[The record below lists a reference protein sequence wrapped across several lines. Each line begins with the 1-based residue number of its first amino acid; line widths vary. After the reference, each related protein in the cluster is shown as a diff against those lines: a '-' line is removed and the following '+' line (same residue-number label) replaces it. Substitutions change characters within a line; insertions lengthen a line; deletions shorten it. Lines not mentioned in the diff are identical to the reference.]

1 VDKRLLS
8 ESEES
13 SNQQHRLVSILEAYE
28 HEFYILQFRL
38 QDLVSIDDQPCIQT
52 IQLVLAI
59 GTNETNQTVALDTA
73 REYLEALRLTS
84 KRSHSYF
91 DLTLLNVILLFV
103 LLSIAIVIALV
114 GMKLVFLPPSSS
126 SSSLSSLSLR
136 HQRMRQQRKLRSNRN
151 GNTTGG
157 TLYCL
162 QGPTETQLPL
172 LENGPGEHSL
182 TSSLIDGNMKMGQ
195 DETINHSIDNDV
207 HADEQ
212 KQHLLS
218 RFNQFSSSTVKNQNE
233 FKTFALKSTN
243 NPYDIIGYIHSN
255 EQHCSSSS
263 SSSSYNRVRDSGY
276 ETTSSIEQQQRQH
289 FASPSSPSNVSLSP
303 DGQTITVTYFSSPI
317 PCHSD
322 SLSSSL
328 SSSNTITRTLKTFC
342 QMPVTIASGN
352 ESSTMMN
359 ACLAEQE
366 IIEL

>member
-1 VDKRLLS
+1 
-8 ESEES
+8 
-13 SNQQHRLVSILEAYE
+13 
-28 HEFYILQFRL
+28 
-38 QDLVSIDDQPCIQT
+38 
-52 IQLVLAI
+52 
-59 GTNETNQTVALDTA
+59 
-73 REYLEALRLTS
+73 
-84 KRSHSYF
+84 
-91 DLTLLNVILLFV
+91 
-103 LLSIAIVIALV
+103 
-114 GMKLVFLPPSSS
+114 
-126 SSSLSSLSLR
+126 
-136 HQRMRQQRKLRSNRN
+136 
-151 GNTTGG
+151 
-157 TLYCL
+157 
-162 QGPTETQLPL
+162 
-172 LENGPGEHSL
+172 
-182 TSSLIDGNMKMGQ
+182 
-195 DETINHSIDNDV
+195 IDNDV

-366 IIEL
+366 IVEL